1 MKSMIIIKIILLI
14 NLIVLINYLLN
25 EIIKINLF
33 NPKNLNLVK
42 TNKFKFIINENE
54 ILFNLT
60 STILS
65 NNQKDNII
73 KVQYTIDFY
82 YKNDISIVPSDL
94 TLYNNLNVYCFMN
107 DITKNITI
115 LSLANILNNKHYECV
130 EFFKLKGQI
139 FLGILINDTK
149 NNFNT
154 KINLISNLKIILY
167 YYKYKINNQFNC
179 ESSNQ
184 EYINIIEN
192 NDNIDN
198 KGILKNSLSLKL
210 SYISKPKCVS
220 SFQANINDN
229 EWEFT
234 NLYNTYFC
242 ICRGLNCLFRDI
254 PQTCKY
260 YFYLNIIDNNKFVYN
275 KTDFLFCDFIL
286 NEYSSDDTYPV
297 FQEMINQNLP
307 VHYLTQNINI
317 YNKYC
322 ELNNNCL
329 SVIFLFNTT
338 MIDGDFLEKYL
349 TIFLKLKAAIT
360 GAEFYYINNLFKN
373 IDYIMHVCVGHGVS
387 FFKSF
392 LYESNS
398 YYGNK
403 RFDKILIP
411 PSEKLI
417 SIAKKYNWTDENII
431 KINLPRWYKYDIFD
445 NNKNEEIKNKSI
457 FVMFTWRCINF
468 NETISF
474 DYIKNI
480 EKLLNNEILIKKLKD
495 NNIILYYTLHHQF
508 LKYKEVLQLNN
519 YIKYIEENQ
528 ISNILSKTNLIVTD
542 FSSIIFD
549 LIYRKKPYI
558 IYIPDSND
566 PLIENKYTLDYY
578 KLIKDMKNNIIKF
591 ENKFFTI
598 EEVIKK
604 IIYYINNNFELEKKL
619 KIFYDSFKFKHQ
631 NSINQFIKYL
641 KTIYYKHPNRSPL
654 G

>member
-1 MKSMIIIKIILLI
+1 MKSIIIIKIILLI
-14 NLIVLINYLLN
+14 NLITIINFLLN
-25 EIIKINLF
+25 EIIKNIKNNLF

-42 TNKFKFIINENE
+42 ANKFKFLINEND

-60 STILS
+60 SIILS
-65 NNQKDNII
+65 NNPKDNII

-82 YKNDISIVPSDL
+82 YKDDSFIVPSDL
-94 TLYNNLNVYCFMN
+94 TLYNNLHVYCFMN
-107 DITKNITI
+107 DITNNITI
-115 LSLANILNNKHYECV
+115 LSLANILKNKHYECV

-154 KINLISNLKIILY
+154 KINLISNLNVILN
-167 YYKYKINNQFNC
+167 YYKYKIDNQFNC

-184 EYINIIEN
+184 EYLNIIEN

-210 SYISKPKCVS
+210 SYINQPKCVS

-229 EWEFT
+229 EWNFT
-234 NLYNTYFC
+234 NLYNNYFC
-242 ICRGLNCLFRDI
+242 ICRGINCLFNDI

-260 YFYLNIIDNNKFVYN
+260 YFYLNIIDNNKHLYN
-275 KTDFLFCDFIL
+275 KTDYLFCDFIL
-286 NEYSSDDTYPV
+286 KEYSSDDTYPI
-297 FQEMINQNLP
+297 FEEMINQNSP
-307 VHYLTQNINI
+307 VHYLTQNMDICNKFCAL
-317 YNKYC
+317 NKYC
-322 ELNNNCL
+322 L
-329 SVIFLFNTT
+329 SVLPLFNTT

-360 GAEFYYINNLFKN
+360 GAEFFYIDNLFKN
-373 IDYIMHVCVGHGVS
+373 IDYIMHICVGHGVS

-411 PSEKLI
+411 PSSKLI
-417 SIAKKYNWTDENII
+417 SVAKNYNWTDENII
-431 KINLPRWYKYDIFD
+431 KINLPRWYKYDI
-445 NNKNEEIKNKSI
+445 NKIEEIKNKSI
-457 FVMFTWRCINF
+457 FVMFTWRWINI

-474 DYIKNI
+474 DYINNI
-480 EKLLNNEILIKKLKD
+480 EKLLNNEILIKCLKH
-495 NNIILYYTLHHQF
+495 NHIILYYTLHHQF
-508 LKYKEVLQLNN
+508 LKYKDLFQINN
-519 YIKYIEENQ
+519 YAKYIDENQ

-549 LIYRKKPYI
+549 IIYRKRPYI
-558 IYIPDSND
+558 IFIPDSND
-566 PLIENKYTLDYY
+566 PLIENKYSIEYY
-578 KLIKDMKNNIIKF
+578 KLIKDMKNNIIQF

-598 EEVIKK
+598 EEVINK
-604 IIYYINNNFELEKKL
+604 IIYYINKNFELEKNL
-619 KIFYDSFKFKHQ
+619 KIFYDSFEFKHE
-631 NSINQFIKYL
+631 NSIYQFIKYL
-641 KTIYYKHPNRSPL
+641 NNL
-654 G
+654 

>member
-1 MKSMIIIKIILLI
+1 MKSIIIIKIILLI
-14 NLIVLINYLLN
+14 NLIILINFLLN
-25 EIIKINLF
+25 EKIKNNLF

-60 STILS
+60 SIILS
-65 NNQKDNII
+65 NNPKDNII
-73 KVQYTIDFY
+73 KVQYTIGFY
-82 YKNDISIVPSDL
+82 YNNDSFIVPSDL
-94 TLYNNLNVYCFMN
+94 ALYNNLHVYCFMN

-115 LSLANILNNKHYECV
+115 LSLANILKNKHYECV
-130 EFFKLKGQI
+130 DFFKLKGQI

-149 NNFNT
+149 NNFKT
-154 KINLISNLKIILY
+154 KINLITNLKIILY

-198 KGILKNSLSLKL
+198 KGILKNSLSIKL

-229 EWEFT
+229 EWDFT

-275 KTDFLFCDFIL
+275 KTDYLFCDFIL

-468 NETISF
+468 NETVSF

-641 KTIYYKHPNRSPL
+641 KTI
-654 G
+654 

>member
-1 MKSMIIIKIILLI
+1 MKSIIIIKIILLI
-14 NLIVLINYLLN
+14 NLITIINFLLN
-25 EIIKINLF
+25 EIIKNIKNNLF

-42 TNKFKFIINENE
+42 ANKFKFLINEND

-60 STILS
+60 SIILS
-65 NNQKDNII
+65 NNPKDNII

-82 YKNDISIVPSDL
+82 YKDDSFIVPSDL
-94 TLYNNLNVYCFMN
+94 TLYNNLHVYCFMN
-107 DITKNITI
+107 DITNNITI
-115 LSLANILNNKHYECV
+115 LSLANILKNKHYECV

-154 KINLISNLKIILY
+154 KINLISNLKVILN
-167 YYKYKINNQFNC
+167 YYKYKIDNQFNC

-184 EYINIIEN
+184 EYLNIIEN

-210 SYISKPKCVS
+210 SYINQPKCVS

-229 EWEFT
+229 EWNFT
-234 NLYNTYFC
+234 NLYNNYFC
-242 ICRGLNCLFRDI
+242 ICRGINCLFNDI

-260 YFYLNIIDNNKFVYN
+260 YFYLNIIDNNKHLYN
-275 KTDFLFCDFIL
+275 KTDYLFCDFIL
-286 NEYSSDDTYPV
+286 KEYSSDDTYPI
-297 FQEMINQNLP
+297 FEEMINQNSP
-307 VHYLTQNINI
+307 VHYLTQNMDICNKFCAL
-317 YNKYC
+317 NKYC
-322 ELNNNCL
+322 L
-329 SVIFLFNTT
+329 SVLPLFNTT

-360 GAEFYYINNLFKN
+360 GAEFFYIDNLFKN
-373 IDYIMHVCVGHGVS
+373 IDYIMHICVGHGVS

-411 PSEKLI
+411 PSSKLI
-417 SIAKKYNWTDENII
+417 SVAKNYNWTDENII
-431 KINLPRWYKYDIFD
+431 KINLPRWYKYDI
-445 NNKNEEIKNKSI
+445 NKIEEIKNKSI
-457 FVMFTWRCINF
+457 FVMFTWRWINI

-474 DYIKNI
+474 DYINNI
-480 EKLLNNEILIKKLKD
+480 EKLLNNEILIKCLKH
-495 NNIILYYTLHHQF
+495 NHIILYYTLHHQF
-508 LKYKEVLQLNN
+508 LKYKDLFQINN
-519 YIKYIEENQ
+519 YAKYIDENQ

-549 LIYRKKPYI
+549 IIYRKRPYI
-558 IYIPDSND
+558 IFIPDSND
-566 PLIENKYTLDYY
+566 PLIENKYSIEYY
-578 KLIKDMKNNIIKF
+578 KLIKDMKNNIIQF

-598 EEVIKK
+598 EEVINK
-604 IIYYINNNFELEKKL
+604 IIYYINKNFELEKNL
-619 KIFYDSFKFKHQ
+619 KIFYDSFEFKHE
-631 NSINQFIKYL
+631 NSIYQFIKYL
-641 KTIYYKHPNRSPL
+641 NNL
-654 G
+654 